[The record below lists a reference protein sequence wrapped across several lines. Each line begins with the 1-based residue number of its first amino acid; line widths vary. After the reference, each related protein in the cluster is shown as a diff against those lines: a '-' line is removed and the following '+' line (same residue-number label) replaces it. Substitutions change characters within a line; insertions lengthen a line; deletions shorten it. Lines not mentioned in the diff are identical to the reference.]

1 MSGSSSFLKTCFFSP
16 LSGDTQHNK
25 FPTAALRGLNIMDA
39 WVKSVTHY
47 ASRSVCI
54 WSAEASWWHINNSF
68 PVPLLEHPQST
79 SKHWLKRRKIMTVNK
94 KESWLSHGQDLSR
107 CLCAL
112 SLRFSCFCSPVE
124 SFCHYENY
132 WLVLLTLP
140 WLIAATWRCIWT
152 NALLLHFWK
161 GFEFMMLVRW
171 GHFGSEQS
179 AGALIIVYSQGNAK
193 PFLCHSLL
201 PWHCIWA

>member
-1 MSGSSSFLKTCFFSP
+1 MLCTLHLYTRSTIFSYIAHILLLEVSPVSGSSSFLKTCIFSP
-16 LSGDTQHNK
+16 LSGDTQHTK

-47 ASRSVCI
+47 VSRSVCI

-112 SLRFSCFCSPVE
+112 SLPVSLASALPLNHSVTMKITGL
-124 SFCHYENY
+124 SF
-132 WLVLLTLP
+132 
-140 WLIAATWRCIWT
+140 
-152 NALLLHFWK
+152 
-161 GFEFMMLVRW
+161 
-171 GHFGSEQS
+171 
-179 AGALIIVYSQGNAK
+179 
-193 PFLCHSLL
+193 
-201 PWHCIWA
+201 WHCHD